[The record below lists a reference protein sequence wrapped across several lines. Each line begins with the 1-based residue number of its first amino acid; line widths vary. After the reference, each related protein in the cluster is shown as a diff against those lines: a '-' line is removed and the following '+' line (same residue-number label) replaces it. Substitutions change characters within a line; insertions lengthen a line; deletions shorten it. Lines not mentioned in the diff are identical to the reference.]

1 MICEARPYKP
11 CFLHKSRYGDGDA
24 GKGKKH
30 MGLLER
36 PITTQEDLD
45 ALIGERLKRDR
56 EAQAKKYEG
65 WLSPVQQAEAA
76 KESKKQIED
85 LTKQLENQAKGHAD
99 TEKQLLTLQAQ
110 NHKYETD
117 SVKRRVA
124 HEVGLDWGFAD
135 RLTGETEE
143 DIRRDAESLKSLV
156 GATSAPPLK
165 TYEADKGTQTTEAA
179 WKNVLSQLK
188 GE

>member
-1 MICEARPYKP
+1 
-11 CFLHKSRYGDGDA
+11 
-24 GKGKKH
+24 
-30 MGLLER
+30 MGLLEK

-45 ALIGERLKRDR
+45 SLIGERLKRDR
-56 EAQAKKYEG
+56 ESQAKKFEG
-65 WLSPVQQAEAA
+65 WISPEAQAEAA
-76 KESKKQIED
+76 KTAKKQVDE
-85 LTKQLENQAKGHAD
+85 LTKQLETQATAQA
-99 TEKQLLTLQAQ
+99 EAAARLEALQAQ
-110 NHKYETD
+110 NRKYETD

-124 HEVGLDWGFAD
+124 HEVGLDWGLAD

-156 GATSAPPLK
+156 GATSAPPLR

-179 WKNVLSQLK
+179 WKTVLSQLK

>member
-1 MICEARPYKP
+1 
-11 CFLHKSRYGDGDA
+11 
-24 GKGKKH
+24 
-30 MGLLER
+30 MGLLEK

-65 WLSPVQQAEAA
+65 WQSPEQQEEAA
-76 KESKKQIED
+76 KASKKQIDTLTRQMED
-85 LTKQLENQAKGHAD
+85 QARKYAD
-99 TEKQLLTLQAQ
+99 TEKQLQTLQAQ

-124 HEVGLDWGFAD
+124 HEVGLDWGLAD

-156 GATSAPPLK
+156 GTTTSAPPLR
-165 TYEADKGTQTTEAA
+165 TYEADKGTRTQEAA
-179 WKNVLSQLK
+179 WNDVLSRLR